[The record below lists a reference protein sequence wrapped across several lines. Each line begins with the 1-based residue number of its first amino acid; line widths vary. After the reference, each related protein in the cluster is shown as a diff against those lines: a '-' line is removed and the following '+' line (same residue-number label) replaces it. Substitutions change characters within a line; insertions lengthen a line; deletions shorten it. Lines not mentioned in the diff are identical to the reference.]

1 MTEIF
6 SIIKRKDERN
16 KILISGI
23 IIFIISLISELISL
37 RISNM
42 LMIRPEKALFPV
54 LGLYLGPSGALGVA
68 IGSLII
74 DVSICKYSL
83 SIAMVNFCLNFFYSY
98 APYKLWYTFNIK
110 DKCEIPNLNNIRS
123 ILKYIFIIFINYL
136 SVSLI
141 SELSLSILLGQNINI
156 EIMIL
161 RFLNNYNF
169 QVILE
174 MLILIILSTT
184 DIKPH
189 IPRSKTNILKN
200 VNYEYIVYLMALLSV
215 ILILISN
222 NNFIENKIL
231 IILGLAFI
239 YVLLFIFICMP
250 IVNKV
255 NTVEISKIRGVFS
268 IKGKITV
275 GLLTFGIVFIVIL
288 CIVAYV
294 SIEAALGFNTNI
306 NITEHLVVKY
316 KKIYLTIC
324 IFGYLVF
331 GLTLLALRY
340 VESKIIIPIQILF
353 NSVEEFGRS
362 KHYDKKKQEEIKE
375 EFALIKT
382 GDEIEELA
390 IAFEKMMSQ
399 IQSYVK
405 NLSTVTEKIQKES
418 TELSVAKNIQSAILP
433 KAFEAFP
440 ERKDFNIVARMNP
453 AKEIGGDFYDF
464 FLIDEDKLAFVIADV
479 SGKGVPAAL
488 FMMISKTIIKNLLKS
503 SSDIED
509 VVEKVNNELSENN
522 DTFMFV
528 TSFLGIVDLKTG
540 IMTYVNAG
548 HNPPLIKRNNDKF
561 NYMNVKNNCILAI
574 MPQAKFEKQE
584 LQLEEGDILFAY
596 TDGVTEAMDI
606 NGDLYGA
613 GKLRDVLN
621 EKCTQSK
628 DIYEIIPLI
637 EESIDEYCIGEDQ
650 TDDVTIL
657 IFQYIG

>member
-1 MTEIF
+1 
-6 SIIKRKDERN
+6 
-16 KILISGI
+16 
-23 IIFIISLISELISL
+23 
-37 RISNM
+37 
-42 LMIRPEKALFPV
+42 
-54 LGLYLGPSGALGVA
+54 
-68 IGSLII
+68 
-74 DVSICKYSL
+74 
-83 SIAMVNFCLNFFYSY
+83 
-98 APYKLWYTFNIK
+98 
-110 DKCEIPNLNNIRS
+110 
-123 ILKYIFIIFINYL
+123 
-136 SVSLI
+136 
-141 SELSLSILLGQNINI
+141 
-156 EIMIL
+156 
-161 RFLNNYNF
+161 
-169 QVILE
+169 
-174 MLILIILSTT
+174 
-184 DIKPH
+184 
-189 IPRSKTNILKN
+189 
-200 VNYEYIVYLMALLSV
+200 
-215 ILILISN
+215 
-222 NNFIENKIL
+222 
-231 IILGLAFI
+231 
-239 YVLLFIFICMP
+239 
-250 IVNKV
+250 
-255 NTVEISKIRGVFS
+255 
-268 IKGKITV
+268 
-275 GLLTFGIVFIVIL
+275 
-288 CIVAYV
+288 
-294 SIEAALGFNTNI
+294 
-306 NITEHLVVKY
+306 
-316 KKIYLTIC
+316 
-324 IFGYLVF
+324 
-331 GLTLLALRY
+331 
-340 VESKIIIPIQILF
+340 
-353 NSVEEFGRS
+353 
-362 KHYDKKKQEEIKE
+362 
-375 EFALIKT
+375 
-382 GDEIEELA
+382 
-390 IAFEKMMSQ
+390 MMCQ

-561 NYMNVKNNCILAI
+561 NMNVKNNCILAI

>member
-353 NSVEEFGRS
+353 NSVEEFGRN

-540 IMTYVNAG
+540 IMTYVIAG
-548 HNPPLIKRNNDKF
+548 LPAHASFPRPRRAWRSSTSRK
-561 NYMNVKNNCILAI
+561 
-574 MPQAKFEKQE
+574 
-584 LQLEEGDILFAY
+584 
-596 TDGVTEAMDI
+596 
-606 NGDLYGA
+606 
-613 GKLRDVLN
+613 
-621 EKCTQSK
+621 
-628 DIYEIIPLI
+628 
-637 EESIDEYCIGEDQ
+637 
-650 TDDVTIL
+650 
-657 IFQYIG
+657 

>member
-6 SIIKRKDERN
+6 FIIKRKDERN

-479 SGKGVPAAL
+479 SGK
-488 FMMISKTIIKNLLKS
+488 
-503 SSDIED
+503 
-509 VVEKVNNELSENN
+509 
-522 DTFMFV
+522 
-528 TSFLGIVDLKTG
+528 
-540 IMTYVNAG
+540 
-548 HNPPLIKRNNDKF
+548 
-561 NYMNVKNNCILAI
+561 
-574 MPQAKFEKQE
+574 
-584 LQLEEGDILFAY
+584 
-596 TDGVTEAMDI
+596 
-606 NGDLYGA
+606 
-613 GKLRDVLN
+613 
-621 EKCTQSK
+621 
-628 DIYEIIPLI
+628 
-637 EESIDEYCIGEDQ
+637 
-650 TDDVTIL
+650 
-657 IFQYIG
+657 

>member
-1 MTEIF
+1 
-6 SIIKRKDERN
+6 
-16 KILISGI
+16 
-23 IIFIISLISELISL
+23 
-37 RISNM
+37 
-42 LMIRPEKALFPV
+42 
-54 LGLYLGPSGALGVA
+54 
-68 IGSLII
+68 
-74 DVSICKYSL
+74 
-83 SIAMVNFCLNFFYSY
+83 
-98 APYKLWYTFNIK
+98 
-110 DKCEIPNLNNIRS
+110 
-123 ILKYIFIIFINYL
+123 
-136 SVSLI
+136 
-141 SELSLSILLGQNINI
+141 
-156 EIMIL
+156 
-161 RFLNNYNF
+161 
-169 QVILE
+169 
-174 MLILIILSTT
+174 
-184 DIKPH
+184 
-189 IPRSKTNILKN
+189 
-200 VNYEYIVYLMALLSV
+200 YIVYLMALLSV

-324 IFGYLVF
+324 VFGYLVF

-353 NSVEEFGRS
+353 NSVEEFGRN

-390 IAFEKMMSQ
+390 IAFEKMMCQ

>member
-331 GLTLLALRY
+331 GLRR
-340 VESKIIIPIQILF
+340 IW
-353 NSVEEFGRS
+353 
-362 KHYDKKKQEEIKE
+362 KK
-375 EFALIKT
+375 
-382 GDEIEELA
+382 
-390 IAFEKMMSQ
+390 
-399 IQSYVK
+399 
-405 NLSTVTEKIQKES
+405 
-418 TELSVAKNIQSAILP
+418 
-433 KAFEAFP
+433 
-440 ERKDFNIVARMNP
+440 
-453 AKEIGGDFYDF
+453 
-464 FLIDEDKLAFVIADV
+464 
-479 SGKGVPAAL
+479 
-488 FMMISKTIIKNLLKS
+488 
-503 SSDIED
+503 
-509 VVEKVNNELSENN
+509 
-522 DTFMFV
+522 
-528 TSFLGIVDLKTG
+528 
-540 IMTYVNAG
+540 
-548 HNPPLIKRNNDKF
+548 
-561 NYMNVKNNCILAI
+561 
-574 MPQAKFEKQE
+574 
-584 LQLEEGDILFAY
+584 
-596 TDGVTEAMDI
+596 
-606 NGDLYGA
+606 
-613 GKLRDVLN
+613 
-621 EKCTQSK
+621 
-628 DIYEIIPLI
+628 
-637 EESIDEYCIGEDQ
+637 
-650 TDDVTIL
+650 
-657 IFQYIG
+657 